1 MVARELVTR
10 GAFFLMAISLSGC
23 ASIVEGTDQS
33 IRVRLSPD
41 SATCRVTREGEQL
54 ASISQKEPFIKV
66 SKSKNELEIECRAP
80 DHIVENITIE
90 SSASGWGVVGCIL
103 IDLCITDYSTG
114 ALNKY
119 PEEISIV
126 LVPQNFTSEKERDEW
141 FQRRRT
147 SLETGWDRRISSR
160 AEACESASNKED
172 CQDEVSELKKR
183 KTKALERL
191 ERQRAETK
199 ITPSEPET
207 ISVESRLNRLK
218 RLYNRGVINREEYES
233 KRKEIMSGL

>member
-1 MVARELVTR
+1 MVLPSRMIF
-10 GAFFLMAISLSGC
+10 GAFLLLAIHLGGC

-41 SATCRVTREGEQL
+41 SATCSVTRDGEQL

-66 SKSKNELEIECRAP
+66 SKSKNDLEIECRAP

-119 PEEISIV
+119 PEEISIA
-126 LVPQNFTSEKERDEW
+126 LVPQNFASEKERDEW
-141 FQRRRT
+141 FQSRRA
-147 SLETGWDRRISSR
+147 SLEAGWDRRINSR
-160 AEACESASNKED
+160 AEGCETAANKED
-172 CQDEVSELKKR
+172 CEAEVSDLKDR
-183 KTKALERL
+183 KAKALSRL
-191 ERQRAETK
+191 ERQRSETK
-199 ITPSEPET
+199 VTPSEPPT
-207 ISVESRLNRLK
+207 ASIESRLNRLK
-218 RLYNRGVINREEYES
+218 RLYDRGVISSEEYES